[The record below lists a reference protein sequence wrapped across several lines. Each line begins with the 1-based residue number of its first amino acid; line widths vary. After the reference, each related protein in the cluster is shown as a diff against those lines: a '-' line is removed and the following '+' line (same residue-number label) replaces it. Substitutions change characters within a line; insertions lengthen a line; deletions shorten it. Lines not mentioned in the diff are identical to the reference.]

1 VNSFGKIHNTRAF
14 LVASQIIKCV
24 HCLVSVPIVV
34 KLMASPGTY
43 HLVDNFSK
51 SLLDCLTTW
60 VEMKDK
66 FASVLS
72 FFHAPHNRDLYKA
85 ALLHP
90 FVHFLMHTGPPSFDG
105 GLGSKKLYTA
115 IPPPRWLCTQLEAHT
130 MVYRFCWEF
139 TAEPMLHPL
148 CTATLIL

>member
-1 VNSFGKIHNTRAF
+1 MNSFGKIHNTRAF

-24 HCLVSVPIVV
+24 HCVVCVPIVV

-51 SLLDCLTTW
+51 GLLECLATW
-60 VEMKDK
+60 VPMKDK

-105 GLGSKKLYTA
+105 GIEAKIYAPPSPLDGCIQLGVMRTGWFIGSAGNSQQNLYST
-115 IPPPRWLCTQLEAHT
+115 LCVQQ
-130 MVYRFCWEF
+130 
-139 TAEPMLHPL
+139 P
-148 CTATLIL
+148 